1 MRTITAMV
9 RKVASSIFGG
19 WLMSDQTDPNDFWGV
34 GGIEH
39 NPEVAA
45 RLGQFL
51 AEFATLE
58 ACLVWMLGF
67 IIGGNNKEEVAW
79 ALLGPVQNVTT
90 RCQMVRDAAEK
101 SGLDVLAKGGI
112 TDFVDT
118 IQKMNA
124 VRNDYVHAV
133 YETNARSR
141 EVRRTPFA
149 LSTTRKKQGA
159 KPVTANEL
167 VMHINIMRSIA
178 REVMQT
184 FLGHLLMPVP
194 DPSPDIRP

>member
-58 ACLVWMLGF
+58 ACLVWMLGSSSAAT
-67 IIGGNNKEEVAW
+67 IKRKW
-79 ALLGPVQNVTT
+79 LG
-90 RCQMVRDAAEK
+90 
-101 SGLDVLAKGGI
+101 
-112 TDFVDT
+112 
-118 IQKMNA
+118 
-124 VRNDYVHAV
+124 
-133 YETNARSR
+133 
-141 EVRRTPFA
+141 
-149 LSTTRKKQGA
+149 LS
-159 KPVTANEL
+159 
-167 VMHINIMRSIA
+167 
-178 REVMQT
+178 
-184 FLGHLLMPVP
+184 
-194 DPSPDIRP
+194 